1 MNKENGNKNIKENI
15 TKEKIKEKQEKYTK
29 DIGGATLNEKGKI
42 VRVPATKDF
51 MFKNLFGVN
60 GREEN
65 LKGLLEAILKTKIE
79 KIQIQNPEL
88 PRDYQEAKL
97 GILDVR
103 AKLEDG
109 TIAAIE
115 MQVRNQR
122 NMGERITFY
131 ASKLYINTIESG
143 EMYNDINK
151 IIAITITN
159 FNYFT
164 RKEYHQIAHL
174 KFEECLDKNEIVRE
188 ISEKIKNGEESDK
201 LTDRFEVHT
210 IDLVLFKKMENPQGD
225 LADWL
230 NLIIGNEGEIEMAVK
245 RNEKIA
251 KANKDN
257 KALSATKEMQDI
269 YWLEKM
275 AEYDYNTN
283 INVATKEGFENGK
296 IEGEK
301 SKQLEIA
308 KKMKEEKFDR
318 ETIKR
323 ITNLTAEEIEKL

>member
-1 MNKENGNKNIKENI
+1 MNKIRFN
-15 TKEKIKEKQEKYTK
+15 
-29 DIGGATLNEKGKI
+29 GKI
-42 VRVPATKDF
+42 R
-51 MFKNLFGVN
+51 
-60 GREEN
+60 
-65 LKGLLEAILKTKIE
+65 
-79 KIQIQNPEL
+79 
-88 PRDYQEAKL
+88 KL
-97 GILDVR
+97 I
-103 AKLEDG
+103 
-109 TIAAIE
+109 
-115 MQVRNQR
+115 
-122 NMGERITFY
+122 
-131 ASKLYINTIESG
+131 
-143 EMYNDINK
+143 
-151 IIAITITN
+151 
-159 FNYFT
+159 
-164 RKEYHQIAHL
+164 
-174 KFEECLDKNEIVRE
+174 
-188 ISEKIKNGEESDK
+188 EESDK

-210 IDLVLFKKMENPQGD
+210 IDLVLFKKMENPQGE

-308 KKMKEEKFDR
+308 KKMKEKGTDLKFIQ
-318 ETIKR
+318 EVTG
-323 ITNLTAEEIEKL
+323 LTSEEINKL

>member
-1 MNKENGNKNIKENI
+1 MNKIRFN
-15 TKEKIKEKQEKYTK
+15 
-29 DIGGATLNEKGKI
+29 GKI
-42 VRVPATKDF
+42 R
-51 MFKNLFGVN
+51 
-60 GREEN
+60 
-65 LKGLLEAILKTKIE
+65 
-79 KIQIQNPEL
+79 
-88 PRDYQEAKL
+88 KL
-97 GILDVR
+97 IG
-103 AKLEDG
+103 
-109 TIAAIE
+109 
-115 MQVRNQR
+115 
-122 NMGERITFY
+122 
-131 ASKLYINTIESG
+131 
-143 EMYNDINK
+143 
-151 IIAITITN
+151 
-159 FNYFT
+159 
-164 RKEYHQIAHL
+164 
-174 KFEECLDKNEIVRE
+174 
-188 ISEKIKNGEESDK
+188 ESDK

-210 IDLVLFKKMENPQGD
+210 IDLVLFKKIENPQGD

-308 KKMKEEKFDR
+308 KKMKEKGTDLKFIQ
-318 ETIKR
+318 EVTG
-323 ITNLTAEEIEKL
+323 LTSEEINKL

>member
-29 DIGGATLNEKGKI
+29 DIGGATLNEKGEI

-65 LKGLLEAILKTKIE
+65 LKGLLEAILKTKIDN
-79 KIQIQNPEL
+79 IQIQNPEL

-115 MQVRNQR
+115 MQVRDQN

-151 IIAITITN
+151 IIAIAITN
-159 FNYFT
+159 FNYFS
-164 RKEYHQIAHL
+164 RREYHQIAHL
-174 KFEECLDKNEIVRE
+174 KFEECLDKNEIVKE
-188 ISEKIKNGEESDK
+188 IEEKIKNGKESDK
-201 LTDRFEVHT
+201 LTDRFEIHT
-210 IDLVLFKKMENPQGD
+210 IDLVLFKKMKNPQGD

-230 NLIIGNEGEIEMAVK
+230 NLIIGNEGEIEMTVK
-245 RNEKIA
+245 RNERIA

>member
-1 MNKENGNKNIKENI
+1 MNKENENT
-15 TKEKIKEKQEKYTK
+15 TKEEIKVKEEKYTK
-29 DIGGATLNEKGKI
+29 DIGGATLNEKGEI

-79 KIQIQNPEL
+79 NIQIQNPEL

-103 AKLEDG
+103 AKLQDG

-115 MQVRNQR
+115 MQVRNQS

-151 IIAITITN
+151 IIAIAITN
-159 FNYFT
+159 FNYFN
-164 RKEYHQIAHL
+164 RREYHQIAHL
-174 KFEECLDKNEIVRE
+174 KFEDCLDKNEIVKE
-188 ISEKIKNGEESDK
+188 IEDKIKNVGESDK

-210 IDLVLFKKMENPQGD
+210 IDLVLFKKMENPQGE

-308 KKMKEEKFDR
+308 KKMKEKGTDIKFIQ
-318 ETIKR
+318 EVTG
-323 ITNLTAEEIEKL
+323 LTSEEINKL

>member
-1 MNKENGNKNIKENI
+1 MNKIRFN
-15 TKEKIKEKQEKYTK
+15 
-29 DIGGATLNEKGKI
+29 GKI
-42 VRVPATKDF
+42 R
-51 MFKNLFGVN
+51 
-60 GREEN
+60 
-65 LKGLLEAILKTKIE
+65 
-79 KIQIQNPEL
+79 
-88 PRDYQEAKL
+88 KL
-97 GILDVR
+97 I
-103 AKLEDG
+103 
-109 TIAAIE
+109 
-115 MQVRNQR
+115 
-122 NMGERITFY
+122 
-131 ASKLYINTIESG
+131 
-143 EMYNDINK
+143 
-151 IIAITITN
+151 
-159 FNYFT
+159 
-164 RKEYHQIAHL
+164 
-174 KFEECLDKNEIVRE
+174 
-188 ISEKIKNGEESDK
+188 EESDK

-210 IDLVLFKKMENPQGD
+210 IDLVLFKKIENPQGD

-308 KKMKEEKFDR
+308 KKMKEKGTDLKFIQ
-318 ETIKR
+318 EVTG
-323 ITNLTAEEIEKL
+323 LTSEEINKL

>member
-1 MNKENGNKNIKENI
+1 MNKIRFN
-15 TKEKIKEKQEKYTK
+15 
-29 DIGGATLNEKGKI
+29 GKI
-42 VRVPATKDF
+42 R
-51 MFKNLFGVN
+51 
-60 GREEN
+60 
-65 LKGLLEAILKTKIE
+65 
-79 KIQIQNPEL
+79 
-88 PRDYQEAKL
+88 KL
-97 GILDVR
+97 I
-103 AKLEDG
+103 
-109 TIAAIE
+109 
-115 MQVRNQR
+115 
-122 NMGERITFY
+122 
-131 ASKLYINTIESG
+131 
-143 EMYNDINK
+143 
-151 IIAITITN
+151 
-159 FNYFT
+159 
-164 RKEYHQIAHL
+164 
-174 KFEECLDKNEIVRE
+174 
-188 ISEKIKNGEESDK
+188 EESDK

-308 KKMKEEKFDR
+308 KKMKEKGTDLKFIQ
-318 ETIKR
+318 EVTG
-323 ITNLTAEEIEKL
+323 LTSEEINKL